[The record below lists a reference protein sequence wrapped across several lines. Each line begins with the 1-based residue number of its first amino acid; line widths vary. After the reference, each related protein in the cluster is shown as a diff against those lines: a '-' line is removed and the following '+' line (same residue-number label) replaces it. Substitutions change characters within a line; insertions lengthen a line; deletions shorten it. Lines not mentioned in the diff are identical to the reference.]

1 MRGQF
6 LSFKMRK
13 YTLNTVILL
22 IFLISAIMFYFLN
35 YTKREVQIESKNN
48 SPDSYLV
55 DAIYHRMDKDG
66 KEFALL
72 RAESV
77 EHLPVKNLTKL
88 EKPILVIHNDDDI
101 WRLSAKQAQ
110 SKNEFDSVLLSQ
122 NVEITRT
129 ESNDKLSLK
138 ATTDSLLVYPH
149 LQLVET
155 DKTVTIEQ
163 PGLKISG
170 HGLLGNLKHG
180 NLKLLKHMQSTI
192 TPDS

>member
-1 MRGQF
+1 
-6 LSFKMRK
+6 
-13 YTLNTVILL
+13 
-22 IFLISAIMFYFLN
+22 MFYFLN
-35 YTKREVQIESKNN
+35 YTQPELQIESKNY

-55 DAIYHRMDKDG
+55 NARYHHMDNDG

-72 RAESV
+72 KAERV
-77 EHLPVKNLTKL
+77 EHFPARNSTKL
-88 EKPILVIHNDDDI
+88 EKPILVIHNDEDS
-101 WRLSAKQAQ
+101 WHLSAKQAE
-110 SKNEFDSVLLSQ
+110 SNNEFDSVLLSQ

-129 ESNDKLSLK
+129 ESNDKISLK
-138 ATTDSLLVYPH
+138 ATTDSLLVHPH

-192 TPDS
+192 TPNS